1 MTEVLEISGYED
13 THSRCCPIRN
23 CGRQSVEYHP
33 GVVVELSTAID
44 FHGSPRV
51 TPQAAL
57 LAVKHQWPPK
67 TSVEHALASYR
78 ALTREF

>member
-23 CGRQSVEYHP
+23 GGCQSVEYRP

-44 FHGSPRV
+44 FYCSPRV
-51 TPQAAL
+51 TPKAAL
-57 LAVKHQWPPK
+57 LAVKHQRTPG

-78 ALTREF
+78 SLAREF